1 MFNLKINYFINN
13 NIMSMKQVNLMH
25 MIIIGPLLSYIG
37 YNNSNT
43 EDKYFHALTGI
54 TSMIPFIVRLP
65 KGDNYHSL
73 INLSHYLIYIP
84 FFFYVSFKGQKL
96 NKNIFKL
103 LFVLGII
110 VIIIHSYL
118 LYKKV
123 FLCNKNIDKN

>member
-1 MFNLKINYFINN
+1 
-13 NIMSMKQVNLMH
+13 MSMKQVNLMH

-43 EDKYFHALTGI
+43 EDKYFNALTGI
-54 TSMIPFIVRLP
+54 TSMLPFIVRLP
-65 KGDNYHSL
+65 DGYDYHSL

-84 FFFYVSFKGQKL
+84 FFLYVSFKKQKL

-123 FLCNKNIDKN
+123 FLCKKNNDIKN

>member
-1 MFNLKINYFINN
+1 
-13 NIMSMKQVNLMH
+13 MSMKQVNLMH

-65 KGDNYHSL
+65 EGNDYHSL

-84 FFFYVSFKGQKL
+84 FFLYVSFKGQRL